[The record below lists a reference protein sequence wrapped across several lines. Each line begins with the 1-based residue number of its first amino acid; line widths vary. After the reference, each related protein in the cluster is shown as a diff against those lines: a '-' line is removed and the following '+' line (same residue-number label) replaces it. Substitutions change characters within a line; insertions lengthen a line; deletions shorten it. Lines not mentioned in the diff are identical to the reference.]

1 MGAPPLERTRL
12 DARRRPRMAD
22 TAMVDD
28 YPDMNMIE
36 FEAATKHRVFGRK
49 GSRNAQSGVP
59 IAPAQKHFTFSRATL
74 ICVRHRRR
82 RWRPGT

>member
-1 MGAPPLERTRL
+1 MRTGL

-22 TAMVDD
+22 TAMVGD

-49 GSRNAQSGVP
+49 GSRNA
-59 IAPAQKHFTFSRATL
+59 
-74 ICVRHRRR
+74 
-82 RWRPGT
+82 